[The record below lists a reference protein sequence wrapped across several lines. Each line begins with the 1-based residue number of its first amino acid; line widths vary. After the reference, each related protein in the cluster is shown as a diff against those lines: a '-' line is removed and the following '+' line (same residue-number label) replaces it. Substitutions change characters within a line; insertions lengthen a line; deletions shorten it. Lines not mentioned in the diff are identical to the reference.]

1 MPASAQQNCMYPS
14 WSPKSSLMDGNH
26 VLKCHQCV
34 TEKVLA
40 LSHLVY
46 LEGTLLKPNMGTPGH
61 ACIWKFSNEEI
72 VMSQYFL
79 IQCHLLSPGSFP

>member
-1 MPASAQQNCMYPS
+1 MYPS

-26 VLKCHQCV
+26 VLKRHQCV

-40 LSHLVY
+40 LIHLVY

-79 IQCHLLSPGSFP
+79 IQCPLLFPGSFP